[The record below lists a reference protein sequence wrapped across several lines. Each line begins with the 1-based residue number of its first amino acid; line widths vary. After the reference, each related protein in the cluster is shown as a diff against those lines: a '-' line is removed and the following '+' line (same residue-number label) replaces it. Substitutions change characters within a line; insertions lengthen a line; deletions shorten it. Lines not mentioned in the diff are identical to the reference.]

1 MDSGEKDEIKELG
14 REIIELDTKLLAQET
29 GMVFGD
35 THPLRGKKSKQHYAD
50 VAKKHENKLK
60 EVVCKLDKSCQLDVA
75 SEVKPTYYEFA
86 YKPEK
91 KVHLVF
97 LVWFSRLGIIIFFC
111 VSW

>member
-35 THPLRGKKSKQHYAD
+35 THPLTGKKSKQHYAD

-60 EVVCKLDKSCQLDVA
+60 EVVCKLDESCQLDVA
-75 SEVKPTYYEFA
+75 SEIKPTYYEFA

-91 KVHLVF
+91 KVHLF
-97 LVWFSRLGIIIFFC
+97 SFFWFSQCYYCFLCI
-111 VSW
+111 